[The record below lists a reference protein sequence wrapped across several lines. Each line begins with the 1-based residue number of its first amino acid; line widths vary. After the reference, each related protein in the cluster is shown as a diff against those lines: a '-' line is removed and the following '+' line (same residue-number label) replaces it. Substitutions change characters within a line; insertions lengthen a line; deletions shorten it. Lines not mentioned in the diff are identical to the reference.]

1 MDGVDKS
8 LHIYS
13 PDMDEYELFLK
24 TTKLGRD
31 QLIKRMKD
39 GLTLKAKHKEEDNQE
54 EDLKRMNEEENQ
66 MNNDYNEEQ

>member
-1 MDGVDKS
+1 MDGVDKT
-8 LHIYS
+8 LHVYS

-39 GLTLKAKHKEEDNQE
+39 GLPLKVKHKEE
-54 EDLKRMNEEENQ
+54 EDLKRRNEEENQ